1 MALKCIVN
9 DLGEVPETLRSYY
22 AKSSDGKFAL
32 ALDGD
37 PPGYVKAEKLAQF
50 RDNNRALNQ
59 QNTELEQKLKAFEG
73 IDPAEIESDDA
84 EFEAM
89 EAKLADLETKLKL
102 FDGVDPAEYRTLK
115 ERPDTSARVAELEAE
130 LAMEK
135 GAHAT
140 TQFNNTI
147 ASEFLR
153 SGGRTSAVDF
163 MIGLAAK
170 TFSMK
175 DGAITT
181 KDFSATNPGE
191 PLSVAEWM
199 QAQVAVADFAFLPS
213 RGGGATGSTS
223 GNHGGPRRTV
233 SRDPLAFGQN
243 LAAIAAGDITVE

>member
-1 MALKCIVN
+1 MALKSIVN
-9 DLGEVPETLRSYY
+9 DLAEVPAPLRDHYTK
-22 AKSSDGKFAL
+22 ASDGKFAL
-32 ALDGD
+32 ALDGE
-37 PPGYVKAEKLAQF
+37 PAGYVKSEKLAQF

-59 QNTELEQKLKAFEG
+59 QKTELEKKLKAFEET
-73 IDPAEIESDDA
+73 DDDA

-89 EAKLADLETKLKL
+89 EAKLADLEAKLKV
-102 FDGVDPAEYRTLK
+102 FDGVDPVEYRALK

-130 LAMEK
+130 LAAEK

-140 TQFNNTI
+140 TQFNNI
-147 ASEFLR
+147 ISAEFLR
-153 SGGRTSAVDF
+153 SGGRASAVDY
-163 MIGLAAK
+163 MQGLAAK

-175 DGAITT
+175 GGVLTT
-181 KDFSATNPGE
+181 KEFSTTNPGE

-223 GNHGGPRRTV
+223 GNHGGARRTV

-243 LAAIAAGDITVE
+243 LAAIAAGDVTVE